1 MLISLTSGK
10 VGVIVMDCCSFLLFS
25 CPHFYWIFP
34 LVNKNDNLTLVQE
47 VFFCFFFAVHAF
59 KLNPIACW
67 VLPSRAALCLSEV
80 REPLC
85 LVLHKG
91 CTLLN
96 VSWTGL
102 HYIVF
107 CISSFFLLI
116 KLQTLPDQEEAKKVM
131 ALNTFSFP
139 STCLRQTYRITSMVK
154 RF

>member
-25 CPHFYWIFP
+25 CPHFIG
-34 LVNKNDNLTLVQE
+34 
-47 VFFCFFFAVHAF
+47 FFHWLIKMIIWHLSRRFFFFFFAVHAF
-59 KLNPIACW
+59 KLNPITCW
-67 VLPSRAALCLSEV
+67 VLTSRAALYLSEV
-80 REPLC
+80 REPLR

-102 HYIVF
+102 HYMVLY
-107 CISSFFLLI
+107 ISSFFLLI